1 MLSSIGHWQSY
12 QGLMTPTSDGWIA
25 LNSNYTTD
33 TDHNGNPITAVSGM
47 VVTVKDISGISWY
60 NHLANIKKGDQV
72 RVTIAASATVDANLS
87 WQVGLSGNPTYYGD
101 GAYPYFHFPVSSAGL
116 TAVTRN
122 GNYAG
127 EYGWTAGGSII
138 TLEGPPWSAGGSSP
152 NVSFTTTGLD
162 VNWNAASYPSQS
174 RSYPTRE
181 GWIRKEIYR
190 LTQAQNTI
198 SHVYKD
204 SLRGMIASF
213 NDVGYINSEEK
224 FVGIQCIHANA
235 ERAVAKLKQENNII
249 LPILSIS
256 QTTSDNDD
264 ERRRNE
270 SVLINE
276 KWWDADKERAYRV
289 LSLAPRPVNV
299 NYQLNIWCKYMA
311 DMDQI
316 LEQVRLK
323 FNPEMQVPTK
333 FSTLAKSFIFSEDDV
348 TPVTASDK
356 EDRVLKKS
364 LSLILR
370 TYIPSP
376 KFLITSTGKITQFK
390 VETS

>member
-1 MLSSIGHWQSY
+1 MSYDLSGGTVGYVGTSTSSI
-12 QGLMTPTSDGWIA
+12 L
-25 LNSNYTTD
+25 TD
-33 TDHNGNPITAVSGM
+33 
-47 VVTVKDISGISWY
+47 
-60 NHLANIKKGDQV
+60 
-72 RVTIAASATVDANLS
+72 
-87 WQVGLSGNPTYYGD
+87 
-101 GAYPYFHFPVSSAGL
+101 
-116 TAVTRN
+116 
-122 GNYAG
+122 
-127 EYGWTAGGSII
+127 
-138 TLEGPPWSAGGSSP
+138 
-152 NVSFTTTGLD
+152 
-162 VNWNAASYPSQS
+162 WNASSYPSHS

-190 LTQAQNTI
+190 LTQAQTTI

-204 SLRGMIASF
+204 SLRGMIVSF
-213 NDVGYINSEEK
+213 NDVGYISSEEK
-224 FVGIQCIHANA
+224 FIEIQCIHANA

-256 QTTSDNDD
+256 QTTTDNDD
-264 ERRRNE
+264 DRRRNE
-270 SVLINE
+270 SVLIND
-276 KWWDADKERAYRV
+276 KWWDADKERAFRV
-289 LSLAPRPVNV
+289 ISLAPRPVNI

-333 FSTLAKSFIFSEDDV
+333 YSTLAKSYILSEDDV

-356 EDRVLKKS
+356 EDRVIKKS
-364 LSLILR
+364 INVVLR

>member
-1 MLSSIGHWQSY
+1 MSYDLSGATVLFTDTSSILTDWDSSSFNSLNRNY
-12 QGLMTPTSDGWIA
+12 Q
-25 LNSNYTTD
+25 
-33 TDHNGNPITAVSGM
+33 
-47 VVTVKDISGISWY
+47 
-60 NHLANIKKGDQV
+60 
-72 RVTIAASATVDANLS
+72 
-87 WQVGLSGNPTYYGD
+87 
-101 GAYPYFHFPVSSAGL
+101 
-116 TAVTRN
+116 
-122 GNYAG
+122 
-127 EYGWTAGGSII
+127 
-138 TLEGPPWSAGGSSP
+138 
-152 NVSFTTTGLD
+152 
-162 VNWNAASYPSQS
+162 
-174 RSYPTRE
+174 TRE
-181 GWIRKEIYR
+181 GWIRKEIYK
-190 LTQAQNTI
+190 LTQARSTI
-198 SHVYKD
+198 SHMYKD

-224 FVGIQCIHANA
+224 FINIKCIHANA

-270 SVLINE
+270 SVLVNE
-276 KWWDADKERAYRV
+276 KWWDENKERSYRV

-333 FSTLAKSFIFSEDDV
+333 FSTLAKAYIYSEDDAGEV
-348 TPVTASDK
+348 SAADK
-356 EDRVLKKS
+356 EDRIIKKS
-364 LSLILR
+364 INVILR

-376 KFLITSTGKITQFK
+376 KFLITSTGKITEFK
-390 VETS
+390 VETT